1 MPPIQELR
9 AETTAPG
16 TLRYAGH
23 ALLGL
28 VFLTASV
35 TAYTYFS
42 GTAAASSQAQT
53 ASVAA
58 LAMREDEERAAAEAF
73 KAVALEAEAAIVY
86 DATTGA
92 VLFRRNAEVQ
102 LPLAS
107 LTKVPLVLAVS
118 EALPL
123 SSVMTL
129 ESSIRGAGDTE
140 SLSAGTAWATSDLI
154 AYTLA
159 SSSNEGAELLAAAA
173 DEPLRTRYP
182 DAPKGQAAIWLMNRL
197 AGELH
202 LAHTYFLN
210 PSGLDESATLSGAYG
225 SAADVA
231 ALFAYAASSSP
242 DLFHATTLREISITS
257 PDGLTARAQNTD
269 EVLEEVPGLVM
280 GKTGYTDLAGG
291 NLAIV
296 ADLAPGHRIVAV
308 VLGSTRGGRFS
319 DMRELI
325 NAAMAAVTRGTPP
338 L

>member
-9 AETTAPG
+9 AEEAPG

-23 ALLGL
+23 ALMGL

-42 GTAAASSQAQT
+42 GSAAASSQTQT
-53 ASVAA
+53 AAA
-58 LAMREDEERAAAEAF
+58 AATAVREDEERVATEAF

-86 DATTGA
+86 DASTGA
-92 VLFRRNAEVQ
+92 VLFRRNAEAQ

-123 SSVMTL
+123 SSIMTL
-129 ESSIRGAGDTE
+129 ESSLKGAGNTE
-140 SLSAGTAWATSDLI
+140 SLSAGTAWTTSDLI

-182 DAPKGQAAIWLMNRL
+182 EAPQGSAAVWLMNRL

-210 PSGLDESATLSGAYG
+210 PSGLDENATLSGAYG
-225 SAADVA
+225 SAADAA
-231 ALFAYAASSSP
+231 ALFAYAASTSP
-242 DLFHATTLREISITS
+242 DLFRATTLKEVTITS

-280 GKTGYTDLAGG
+280 GKTGFTDLAGG

-308 VLGSTRGGRFS
+308 VLGSTRSGRFS
-319 DMRELI
+319 DMRELL
-325 NAAMAAVTRGTPP
+325 AAATAAVTRGAPA